1 LSRDDPDFYHG
12 LLGSVLSMSQQGIQ
26 VVIVGGGIVG
36 LATAH
41 ALAPAL
47 GERLTVLEAEPHPAG
62 HQTGNNS
69 GVIHSGLYYR
79 PGSVKAETCAAGRE
93 EMYGFCE
100 RHEIPHQRC
109 GKLVVATRD
118 RELPA
123 LAELEQR
130 GRANGLVGLRR
141 LAAEELA
148 EVEPAAAG
156 IAGLWVAE
164 TGVVDYRVVAA
175 KLVERL
181 AARGVRL
188 RTGWRLTAV
197 RRDSAGQRLVTTG
210 GELTCRLLVNCA
222 GLQCDR
228 VARLC
233 GHRPQ
238 TRIVPFRGEYHRLIE
253 AQAQRVRGL
262 IYQVPDPQL
271 PFLGVHISR
280 HIDGSVEAGP
290 NAVLALARHGY
301 SWAQISPRDTL
312 ETLTYPGFWRLASNW
327 WRTGMAEVWRSLN
340 RAAMARELSRLMPG
354 LQKRDLLSS
363 GAGVRAQ
370 AVAADGRLLDDF
382 LIQEEPGAV
391 HVLNAPSPAA
401 TASLAIGR
409 AIAEKVLAR

>member
-1 LSRDDPDFYHG
+1 MTQDG
-12 LLGSVLSMSQQGIQ
+12 LQ
-26 VVIVGGGIVG
+26 VVVVGGGIVG
-36 LATAH
+36 LATAR
-41 ALAPAL
+41 ALAPTL
-47 GERLTVLEAEPHPAG
+47 GERLTVLEAEARPAD

-79 PGSVKAETCAAGRE
+79 PGSAKAMTCAAGRE
-93 EMYGFCE
+93 ELYRFCE
-100 RHEIPHQRC
+100 SHEIPHQRC
-109 GKLVVATRD
+109 GKLVVATRQD
-118 RELPA
+118 ELPA
-123 LAELEQR
+123 LAELERR
-130 GRANGLVGLRR
+130 GRANGLTGLRR
-141 LAAEELA
+141 LAAEEIS

-156 IAGLWVAE
+156 IAGLEVAE
-164 TGVVDYRVVAA
+164 TGIVDYRVVAA
-175 KLVERL
+175 KLVEGL

-197 RRDSAGQRLVTTG
+197 HQESVGQRLVTTG
-210 GELTCRLLVNCA
+210 GELSCRLLVNCA

-228 VARLC
+228 VTRIC
-233 GHRPQ
+233 GHRPKI
-238 TRIVPFRGEYHRLIE
+238 RIVPFRGEYHRLVE
-253 AQAQRVRGL
+253 DQAKRVRAL
-262 IYQVPDPQL
+262 IYPVPDPEL
-271 PFLGVHISR
+271 PFLGVHVSR

-301 SWAQISPRDTL
+301 SWARISPRDTL
-312 ETLTYPGFWRLASNW
+312 ETLAYPGFWRLASNW
-327 WRTGMAEVWRSLN
+327 WRTGVAEVWRSLN

-354 LQKRDLLSS
+354 LGKADLISS

-409 AIAEKVLAR
+409 AIAEKVLARLDDG

>member
-1 LSRDDPDFYHG
+1 MTG
-12 LLGSVLSMSQQGIQ
+12 QAIQ

-36 LATAH
+36 LATAR

-47 GERLTVLEAEPHPAG
+47 GERLTVLEAEARPAE

-79 PGSVKAETCAAGRE
+79 PGSAKATTCASGRE
-93 EMYGFCE
+93 ELYGFCE
-100 RHEIPHQRC
+100 RHEIPHRRC
-109 GKLVVATRD
+109 GKLVVATRQ
-118 RELPA
+118 RELAA
-123 LAELEQR
+123 LAELERR
-130 GRANGLVGLRR
+130 GRANGLTGLRR
-141 LAAEELA
+141 LTAEELS
-148 EVEPAAAG
+148 EFEPAAAG
-156 IAGLWVAE
+156 IAGLHVAE
-164 TGVVDYRVVAA
+164 TGIVDYRVVAA

-181 AARGVRL
+181 AARGTRL
-188 RTGWRLTAV
+188 RTGWRLTGV
-197 RRDSAGQRLVTTG
+197 HRDSAGQRLVTTG

-228 VARLC
+228 VTRLC
-233 GHRPQ
+233 GHRPEV
-238 TRIVPFRGEYHRLIE
+238 RIVPFRGEYHRLIE
-253 AQAQRVRGL
+253 AQAQRVRAL
-262 IYQVPDPQL
+262 IYPVPDPEL
-271 PFLGVHISR
+271 PFLGVHVSR

-301 SWAQISPRDTL
+301 SWARISPRDMV
-312 ETLTYPGFWRLASNW
+312 ETLTYPGFWRLASTW
-327 WRTGMAEVWRSLN
+327 WRTGVAETWRSLN

-354 LQKRDLLSS
+354 LQRRDLLPS

-370 AVAADGRLLDDF
+370 AVTADGRLLDDF

-409 AIAEKVLAR
+409 VIAKQVLARLA

>member
-1 LSRDDPDFYHG
+1 MTRN
-12 LLGSVLSMSQQGIQ
+12 GIQ
-26 VVIVGGGIVG
+26 VVVVGGGIVG
-36 LATAH
+36 LATAR

-47 GERLTVLEAEPHPAG
+47 GERLTVLEAEARPAS

-79 PGSVKAETCAAGRE
+79 PGSAKATTCAAGRE
-93 EMYGFCE
+93 ELYRFCE

-109 GKLVVATRD
+109 GKLVVATREE
-118 RELPA
+118 ELPA
-123 LAELEQR
+123 LTELERR
-130 GRANGLVGLRR
+130 GHANGLTGLRR
-141 LAAEELA
+141 LAAEEIS

-156 IAGLWVAE
+156 IAGLEVAE
-164 TGVVDYRVVAA
+164 TGIVDYRVVAD

-188 RTGWRLTAV
+188 RTGWRLTEV
-197 RRDSAGQRLVTTG
+197 HHESAGQRLVTTG

-228 VARLC
+228 VTRIC

-238 TRIVPFRGEYHRLIE
+238 IQIVPFRGEYHRLVE
-253 AQAQRVRGL
+253 AQARRVRAL
-262 IYQVPDPQL
+262 IYPVPDPEL
-271 PFLGVHISR
+271 PFLGVHVSR

-301 SWAQISPRDTL
+301 RWTRVSPRDTL
-312 ETLTYPGFWRLASNW
+312 QTLTYPGFWRLASTW
-327 WRTGMAEVWRSLN
+327 WRTGIAEVWRSLN

-354 LQKRDLLSS
+354 LQKTDLVSS

-409 AIAEKVLAR
+409 TIAEKVLSRLDDG

>member
-1 LSRDDPDFYHG
+1 MAATRCD
-12 LLGSVLSMSQQGIQ
+12 

-36 LATAH
+36 LATAR
-41 ALAPAL
+41 ALAEA
-47 GERLTVLEAEPHPAG
+47 GEGVVVVEAEPRIAT
-62 HQTGNNS
+62 HQTGHNS

-79 PGSVKAETCAAGRE
+79 PGSVKAETCALGRE
-93 EMYGFCE
+93 ELYRFCE

-109 GKLVVATRD
+109 GKLVVATRES
-118 RELPA
+118 ELPA
-123 LAELEQR
+123 LAELAER

-141 LAAEELA
+141 LAANELA
-148 EVEPAAAG
+148 EFEPAAAG
-156 IAGLWVAE
+156 IAGLRVAE
-164 TGVVDYRVVAA
+164 TGIVDYRVVAA

-188 RTGWRLTAV
+188 RTGSRLTSV
-197 RRDSAGQRLVTTG
+197 HRDSAGQRLVTTG

-238 TRIVPFRGEYHRLIE
+238 ARIVPFRGEYHRLAE

-262 IYQVPDPQL
+262 IYPVPDPQL
-271 PFLGVHISR
+271 PFLGVHVSR

-301 SWAQISPRDTL
+301 SWGRISPRDTL
-312 ETLTYPGFWRLASNW
+312 ETLTYPGFWRLASKW
-327 WRTGMAEVWRSLN
+327 WRTGIAEVWRSLN

-409 AIAEKVLAR
+409 VIAEKVLARL

>member
-1 LSRDDPDFYHG
+1 MTSP
-12 LLGSVLSMSQQGIQ
+12 GIQ

-36 LATAH
+36 LATAR

-47 GERLTVLEAEPHPAG
+47 GERLTVIEAEDRPAG

-93 EMYGFCE
+93 ELYRFCE
-100 RHEIPHQRC
+100 RHAIPHQRC
-109 GKLVVATRD
+109 GKLVVATREQ
-118 RELPA
+118 ELPA
-123 LAELEQR
+123 LAELERR
-130 GRANGLVGLRR
+130 GRANGLIGLRR
-141 LAAEELA
+141 LTAEELS

-156 IAGLWVAE
+156 VAGLQVRE
-164 TGVVDYRVVAA
+164 TGIVDYGAVAA

-181 AARGVRL
+181 AARGVTL

-197 RRDSAGQRLVTTG
+197 DRGPGEQRLQTTG

-228 VARLC
+228 VTRLC

-238 TRIVPFRGEYHRLIE
+238 ARIVPFRGEYLRLVDE
-253 AQAQRVRGL
+253 QARRVRGL
-262 IYQVPDPQL
+262 IYPVPDPEL

-280 HIDGSVEAGP
+280 HIDGSVDAGP

-301 SWAQISPRDTL
+301 SWGRISPRDTL
-312 ETLTYPGFWRLASNW
+312 ETLTYPGFWRLAARW
-327 WRTGMAEVWRSLN
+327 WRTGVAEAWRSLN
-340 RAAMARELSRLMPG
+340 RKATARELSRLMPG
-354 LQKRDLLSS
+354 LGKNDLLPA

-370 AVAADGRLLDDF
+370 AVAPDGQLL
-382 LIQEEPGAV
+382 
-391 HVLNAPSPAA
+391 
-401 TASLAIGR
+401 
-409 AIAEKVLAR
+409 

>member
-1 LSRDDPDFYHG
+1 MVPRK
-12 LLGSVLSMSQQGIQ
+12 VEVA
-26 VVIVGGGIVG
+26 VVGAGIVG
-36 LATAH
+36 LATAR

-47 GERLTVLEAEPHPAG
+47 GERLTVLEAESSAAG

-93 EMYGFCE
+93 EMYRFCE
-100 RHEIPHQRC
+100 RHDIPHQRC
-109 GKLVVATRD
+109 GKLVVATRQE
-118 RELPA
+118 ELPA
-123 LAELEQR
+123 LAELERR
-130 GRANGLVGLRR
+130 GRANGLTGLRR

-148 EVEPAAAG
+148 GFEPAATG

-164 TGVVDYRVVAA
+164 TGIVDYRVVAA

-181 AARGVRL
+181 AARGVET

-197 RRDSAGQRLVTTG
+197 EQDAAGQRLVTTG
-210 GELTCRLLVNCA
+210 GELSCRLIVNCA

-228 VARLC
+228 VTRLC

-238 TRIVPFRGEYHRLIE
+238 VRIVPFRGEYHRLVE
-253 AQAQRVRGL
+253 AQARKVRGL
-262 IYQVPDPQL
+262 IYPVPDPEL
-271 PFLGVHISR
+271 PFLGVHVSR

-301 SWAQISPRDTL
+301 RWTHISPRDTL
-312 ETLTYPGFWRLASNW
+312 ETLTYPGFWRLASSW
-327 WRTGMAEVWRSLN
+327 WRTGAAEVWRSWN

-354 LQKRDLLSS
+354 LRKTDLIPS

-370 AVAADGRLLDDF
+370 AVAPDGKLLDDF

-409 AIAEKVLAR
+409 AIAARVLRSLAGLGA

>member
-1 LSRDDPDFYHG
+1 MTRNS
-12 LLGSVLSMSQQGIQ
+12 IQ
-26 VVIVGGGIVG
+26 VVVVGGGIVG
-36 LATAH
+36 LATAR

-47 GERLTVLEAEPHPAG
+47 GERLTVLEAEARPAS

-79 PGSVKAETCAAGRE
+79 PGSAKATTCAAGRE
-93 EMYGFCE
+93 ELYRFCE

-109 GKLVVATRD
+109 GKLVVATREE
-118 RELPA
+118 ELPT
-123 LAELEQR
+123 LTELERR
-130 GRANGLVGLRR
+130 GHANGLTGLRR
-141 LAAEELA
+141 LAAEEIS

-156 IAGLWVAE
+156 IAGLEVAE
-164 TGVVDYRVVAA
+164 TGIVDYRVVAD

-188 RTGWRLTAV
+188 RTGWRLTEV
-197 RRDSAGQRLVTTG
+197 HHESAGQRLVTTG

-228 VARLC
+228 VTRIC
-233 GHRPQ
+233 GHQPQ
-238 TRIVPFRGEYHRLIE
+238 IRIVPFRGEYHRLVE
-253 AQAQRVRGL
+253 AQARRVRAL
-262 IYQVPDPQL
+262 IYPVPDPEL
-271 PFLGVHISR
+271 PFLGVHVSR

-301 SWAQISPRDTL
+301 RWTRVSPRDTL
-312 ETLTYPGFWRLASNW
+312 QTLTYPGFWRLASTW
-327 WRTGMAEVWRSLN
+327 WRTGIAEVWRSLN

-354 LQKRDLLSS
+354 LQKTDLVSS

-409 AIAEKVLAR
+409 TIAEKVLSRLDDG

>member
-1 LSRDDPDFYHG
+1 MTGHKH
-12 LLGSVLSMSQQGIQ
+12 Q

-36 LATAH
+36 LATAR
-41 ALAPAL
+41 ALAPRL
-47 GERLTVLEAEPHPAG
+47 GERLVVIEAESRPAG

-79 PGSVKAETCAAGRE
+79 PGSAKATTCTAGRD
-93 EMYGFCE
+93 EMYRFCE
-100 RHEIPHQRC
+100 RHDIPHRRC
-109 GKLVVATRD
+109 GKLVVATRED
-118 RELPA
+118 ELPA
-123 LAELEQR
+123 LAELERR
-130 GRANGLVGLRR
+130 GQANGLTGLRR
-141 LAAEELA
+141 LSASEIA

-156 IAGLWVAE
+156 IAGLSVAE
-164 TGVVDYRVVAA
+164 TGIVDYRAVAA

-181 AARGVRL
+181 AGRGVRT
-188 RTGWRLTAV
+188 RTGWQLTAV
-197 RRDSAGQRLVTTG
+197 RRESGTQRLATTG
-210 GELTCRLLVNCA
+210 SELTCRLLVNCA

-238 TRIVPFRGEYHRLIE
+238 VRIVPFRGEYLELVE

-262 IYQVPDPQL
+262 IYPVPDPEL
-271 PFLGVHISR
+271 PFLGVHLSR
-280 HIDGSVEAGP
+280 HIDGSVDAGP

-301 SWAQISPRDTL
+301 SWRRISPRDTV
-312 ETLTYPGFWRLASNW
+312 ETLAYPGFWRLASRW
-327 WRTGMAEVWRSLN
+327 WRTGMAEAWRSLN
-340 RAAMARELSRLMPG
+340 RAAMAREVSRLMPG
-354 LQKRDLLSS
+354 LATSDLIPA

-370 AVAADGRLLDDF
+370 AVARDGRLVDDF

-409 AIAEKVLAR
+409 EIAERVLARLTTA